1 MLSPQL
7 YNKKN
12 RRTIMNKNKIID
24 VLRLVAGNNNI
35 IVTVTHKRNGLTSN
49 VIVNKVFDD
58 NTIEIVEYGYIKTIN
73 LDNIGRIEIKA
84 YCTNN

>member
-1 MLSPQL
+1 
-7 YNKKN
+7 
-12 RRTIMNKNKIID
+12 MNKNKIID
-24 VLRLVAGNNNI
+24 VLRLVAGNNI
-35 IVTVTHKRNGLTSN
+35 MVAVTHRRNGLTSN

-58 NTIEIVEYGYIKTIN
+58 NTIEIVEYGYTKTIN

>member
-1 MLSPQL
+1 
-7 YNKKN
+7 
-12 RRTIMNKNKIID
+12 MNKNKIID
-24 VLRLVAGNNNI
+24 VLRLVAGNNI
-35 IVTVTHKRNGLTSN
+35 MVAVTHRRNGITSN

-58 NTIEIVEYGYIKTIN
+58 NTIEIVEYGYTKTIN

>member
-1 MLSPQL
+1 
-7 YNKKN
+7 
-12 RRTIMNKNKIID
+12 MNKNKIID
-24 VLRLVAGNNNI
+24 VLRLIAGNNI
-35 IVTVTHKRNGLTSN
+35 MVAVTHKRNGLTSN

-58 NTIEIVEYGYIKTIN
+58 NTIEIVEYGYTKTIN

>member
-1 MLSPQL
+1 
-7 YNKKN
+7 
-12 RRTIMNKNKIID
+12 MNKNKIID
-24 VLRLVAGNNNI
+24 VLRLVADNNI
-35 IVTVTHKRNGLTSN
+35 MVAITRRRNGLTSN

-73 LDNIGRIEIKA
+73 LDNIGRIKIEA

>member
-1 MLSPQL
+1 
-7 YNKKN
+7 
-12 RRTIMNKNKIID
+12 MNKNKIID

-35 IVTVTHKRNGLTSN
+35 MVTVTHRRNGITSN

-58 NTIEIVEYGYIKTIN
+58 NTIEIVEYSYTKTIN
-73 LDNIGRIEIKA
+73 LDNIGRIKIEA

>member
-1 MLSPQL
+1 
-7 YNKKN
+7 
-12 RRTIMNKNKIID
+12 MNKNKIID
-24 VLRLVAGNNNI
+24 VLRLVAGNI
-35 IVTVTHKRNGLTSN
+35 MVAVTYKRNGLTSN

-58 NTIEIVEYGYIKTIN
+58 NTIEIVEYGYTKTIN

>member
-1 MLSPQL
+1 
-7 YNKKN
+7 
-12 RRTIMNKNKIID
+12 MNKNKIID

-35 IVTVTHKRNGLTSN
+35 IVAVTHRRNGITSN

-58 NTIEIVEYGYIKTIN
+58 NTIEIVEYGYTKTIN
-73 LDNIGRIEIKA
+73 LDNIGRIKIEA

>member
-1 MLSPQL
+1 
-7 YNKKN
+7 
-12 RRTIMNKNKIID
+12 MNKNKIID
-24 VLRLVAGNNNI
+24 VLRLVADNNI
-35 IVTVTHKRNGLTSN
+35 MVAITHRRNGLTSN

-73 LDNIGRIEIKA
+73 LDDIGRIKIEA